1 MVWEIPIAPHS
12 VIREFSIMKISIT
25 TALSIA
31 GVLAAGVAAYAVNV
45 SVLDAPSPLNASSV
59 STAAPASGMQ
69 ASATPASETG
79 SVTAQAVR
87 INDTTSSYQV
97 GKAGT
102 VVVSTASGAVVV
114 TSVVP
119 NTGYTA
125 EPARTEGSGLVK
137 VHFNSSTSRI
147 EFTAQLVN
155 GAVVVKVVNKSMPA
169 PGAGPGGAPSKP
181 VFPGAGDDDDD
192 DDEHEGR
199 HHDDDD
205 DEDHEDEDED
215 DDHEYEGD
223 DD

>member
-1 MVWEIPIAPHS
+1 
-12 VIREFSIMKISIT
+12 MKISIT

-59 STAAPASGMQ
+59 STAALASGMQ

-97 GKAGT
+97 GKAGS

-155 GAVVVKVVNKSMPA
+155 GAVVVKVVNESMPA

-181 VFPGAGDDDDD
+181 VFPGAGDDDD
-192 DDEHEGR
+192 EHEGR

-205 DEDHEDEDED
+205 DDDEDHD